1 MSKLVPALFAGL
13 LLTVSAALAQDP
25 AGAEQEAKA
34 RRARFE
40 AARTALL
47 AEADD
52 LMVAGSHVG
61 RGAQP
66 SRFYLLLVD
75 LMQGG
80 EEQELR
86 ELCRH
91 EQVVVRAAGLLA
103 MAKRF
108 PEQAVAVIEA
118 RRESQVP
125 LEYCP
130 SGCTPERITEGRLA
144 AIILD
149 EDAEPL
155 DFVGTP
161 PVPLRKR

>member
-1 MSKLVPALFAGL
+1 MSKVAPSLVAGV
-13 LLTVSAALAQDP
+13 LLTIFPALAQEP
-25 AGAEQEAKA
+25 AGVAQEAQV
-34 RRARFE
+34 RARFE

-47 AEADD
+47 AEAKD
-52 LMVAGSHVG
+52 LMVTGSHVG

-66 SRFYLLLVD
+66 GRFYRLLVD
-75 LMQGG
+75 LVEGG
-80 EEQELR
+80 EEQELL

-91 EQVVVRAAGLLA
+91 EEVVVRAAGLLA

-108 PEQAVAVIEA
+108 PEKAVAVIEA
-118 RRESQVP
+118 RLESQVP

-130 SGCTPERITEGRLA
+130 TGCTSEQITEGRLA

-155 DFVGTP
+155 DFDGTP
-161 PVPLRKR
+161 PVPLRRR